1 MTDIWKETENDLET
15 AKIAVSNMCFS
26 YKQELNKEF
35 EKNLIYVL
43 AANFAEIRFIRS
55 CMNKENKSVV

>member
-1 MTDIWKETENDLET
+1 MTDIWKENENDLEI
-15 AKIAVSNMCFS
+15 AKIAVSNMCSS

-35 EKNLIYVL
+35 EKNLIHIL

-55 CMNKENKSVV
+55 CMNKENNDVV